1 MHRLPLL
8 LCLIALAGAGGSA
21 LLALRIGN
29 SKQVLEVRLAESQAR
44 ATRLE
49 TELGGARAESG
60 ARQQRATG
68 LEVELARTSERLAGV
83 EARGRETERALAD
96 TRAVL
101 ALYESTTRG
110 LEDEVTALRRDLES
124 SRASQASPEA
134 VQAYRQTIADLE
146 RQLASARHGTAAPS
160 TPGASTA
167 VFTNRAGRATV
178 LSVGPG
184 NAFVVLNFGTA
195 RGARPGQR
203 LQVAQGGRLLATVQI
218 SDARTQF
225 SVAQVEPDSLRGV
238 LQKGDE
244 AVLVRGQ

>member
-8 LCLIALAGAGGSA
+8 LCLIALAGAGSSA
-21 LLALRIGN
+21 FLALRIGN

-44 ATRLE
+44 GTRLE
-49 TELGGARAESG
+49 TELGGARAESA
-60 ARQQRATG
+60 ARQQRATS

-96 TRAVL
+96 TRTVL
-101 ALYESTTRG
+101 ALYESTARA
-110 LEDEVTALRRDLES
+110 LEDEVAALRRDLDAT
-124 SRASQASPEA
+124 RAAQASPAA

-146 RQLASARHGTAAPS
+146 RQLASARNGTAVPS

-203 LQVAQGGRLLATVQI
+203 LQVSQGGRLLATVQI

-244 AVLVRGQ
+244 AVLVRQP

>member
-21 LLALRIGN
+21 FLALRIGN

-49 TELGGARAESG
+49 TELEGTRAEAT

-96 TRAVL
+96 TRTVL
-101 ALYESTTRG
+101 ALYESTARA
-110 LEDEVTALRRDLES
+110 LEEEITALRRDLEAT
-124 SRASQASPEA
+124 RASQASPEA

-146 RQLASARHGTAAPS
+146 RQLASARNGTAVPA

-203 LQVAQGGRLLATVQI
+203 LQVSQGGRLLATVLI
-218 SDARTQF
+218 SDARAQF

-244 AVLVRGQ
+244 ALLVREQ